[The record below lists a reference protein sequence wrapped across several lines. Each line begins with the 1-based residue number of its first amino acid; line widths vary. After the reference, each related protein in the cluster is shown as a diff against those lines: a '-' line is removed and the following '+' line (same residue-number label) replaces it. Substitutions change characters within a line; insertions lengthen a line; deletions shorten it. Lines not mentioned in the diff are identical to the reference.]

1 MNYGYT
7 VSSWIYR
14 SLLSNR
20 ENLKEECCWVWIE
33 ILSEDHVSVIV
44 NFAKRL
50 VLFFLFVI
58 VIIPLVS
65 LLRKKNT
72 NFIIGW
78 VLLIL
83 KWIKTVFIASVRRK
97 IFEDSSS
104 SFNMLNM
111 YDADYPWSRAVS
123 VQVGN
128 AFCEYKINNGTSYR
142 RQTQIEWNIMREWQG
157 TCQDGEHTRYEN
169 CAIIQVDTL

>member
-7 VSSWIYR
+7 V

-20 ENLKEECCWVWIE
+20 ENLKEGCCRVWIE

-44 NFAKRL
+44 NFAKHL
-50 VLFFLFVI
+50 VLFFFL
-58 VIIPLVS
+58 S
-65 LLRKKNT
+65 LLLEICYYKKEIT
-72 NFIIGW
+72 IGW

-128 AFCEYKINNGTSYR
+128 ALYEYKIKNGTSYR

-169 CAIIQVDTL
+169 CAIIQVDTS